1 MSRSFG
7 SPSQHASRS
16 GLSLLHAS
24 ASYCPTQFPKVLP
37 PAQSDQLRWA
47 NEVCHEM
54 FEDTVFSTFSG
65 GSATFGLI
73 LLSGDDAPRGE
84 SFCGR
89 SIPMALLTLLQICS
103 KDHHRQLWAKWWQP
117 MCARKRT
124 TGRLGQRL
132 QLLFLG
138 LSFWSSESSVLES
151 SGYTSSTLYHTISS
165 NKSMGKA
172 CTVRIHLMLR
182 PCRRCRSQNWN
193 YDCWTLRIM
202 YMIQEG
208 RNPNPFA
215 SHSIKHAIKSWIS
228 AFQTVF
234 GHTLGCQETN
244 HKETTTISPM
254 DVIWRFSRTKDNIP
268 TPQ

>member
-1 MSRSFG
+1 MECCYTRPGHQGTPFVAMSRFFYECLHKPKRTKRNNHCAIGTLANLETFSHVFFFKAELIIGCGEWFQSACTRSHVMSRSFG

-103 KDHHRQLWAKWWQP
+103 KDHHRQL
-117 MCARKRT
+117 
-124 TGRLGQRL
+124 
-132 QLLFLG
+132 
-138 LSFWSSESSVLES
+138 
-151 SGYTSSTLYHTISS
+151 
-165 NKSMGKA
+165 
-172 CTVRIHLMLR
+172 
-182 PCRRCRSQNWN
+182 
-193 YDCWTLRIM
+193 
-202 YMIQEG
+202 
-208 RNPNPFA
+208 
-215 SHSIKHAIKSWIS
+215 
-228 AFQTVF
+228 
-234 GHTLGCQETN
+234 
-244 HKETTTISPM
+244 
-254 DVIWRFSRTKDNIP
+254 
-268 TPQ
+268 

>member
-16 GLSLLHAS
+16 GLSCLSLLHAS

-89 SIPMALLTLLQICS
+89 SIPMALLTLLQICLQGS
-103 KDHHRQLWAKWWQP
+103 PSAALSEM
-117 MCARKRT
+117 MCSQCAPEK
-124 TGRLGQRL
+124 GRLDDLVSGCSCCSWVFDSDPVNPVFWNPLATHPAPSTTPFL
-132 QLLFLG
+132 QIKAWERRA
-138 LSFWSSESSVLES
+138 LSGFILCCDLAGVADLKT
-151 SGYTSSTLYHTISS
+151 GT
-165 NKSMGKA
+165 
-172 CTVRIHLMLR
+172 
-182 PCRRCRSQNWN
+182 
-193 YDCWTLRIM
+193 
-202 YMIQEG
+202 MIVE
-208 RNPNPFA
+208 P
-215 SHSIKHAIKSWIS
+215 
-228 AFQTVF
+228 
-234 GHTLGCQETN
+234 
-244 HKETTTISPM
+244 
-254 DVIWRFSRTKDNIP
+254 
-268 TPQ
+268 